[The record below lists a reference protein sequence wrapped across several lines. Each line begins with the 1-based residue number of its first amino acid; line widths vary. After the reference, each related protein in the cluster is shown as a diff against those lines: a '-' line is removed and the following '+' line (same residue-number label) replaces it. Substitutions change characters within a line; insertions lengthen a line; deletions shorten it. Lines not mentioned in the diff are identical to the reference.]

1 MSSLFQ
7 LLEEVCALGRDAS
20 YVCQKT
26 SSGGKLDQQQQQSS
40 VFSSQSNNNSASS
53 DDDDEDDD
61 VASTHSGTTLKQS
74 APPSF
79 ADSQYVMPL
88 CRKHCDVLYLH
99 TVLIIVSVVTV
110 IMCIV

>member
-1 MSSLFQ
+1 VLACRVYVWCFQ
-7 LLEEVCALGRDAS
+7 LLEEVCALGCDKS

-26 SSGGKLDQQQQQSS
+26 SGKMDQQS

-74 APPSF
+74 APSF
-79 ADSQYVMPL
+79 ADSQYVLPL
-88 CRKHCDVLYLH
+88 CHIGVWLASIAKQSDR
-99 TVLIIVSVVTV
+99 
-110 IMCIV
+110 